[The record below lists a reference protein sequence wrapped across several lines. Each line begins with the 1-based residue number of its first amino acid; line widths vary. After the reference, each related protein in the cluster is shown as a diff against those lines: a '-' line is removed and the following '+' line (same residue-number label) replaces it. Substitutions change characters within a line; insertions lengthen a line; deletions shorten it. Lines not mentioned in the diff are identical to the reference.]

1 MRRRNEV
8 TPDTEDWDKHLD
20 KDDALLWGV
29 FQFGCLMVL
38 IGLILWPRWA
48 WAEVTWTDF
57 SPQPVVIVIDDPQT
71 DEVIVMIK
79 DPVPMKTEAVV
90 KTENEIDKEQ
100 YRVYF
105 EDKKLVLMVLG
116 GLEYWRMNCGTL
128 TATGEY
134 FVKMAI
140 KKHDIDEDEMSM
152 DMSFQTGLFA
162 ATLYNS
168 CDHFLN
174 QVETIGLGMMF
185 IKTERTNVET
195 INNISDSE
203 V

>member
-1 MRRRNEV
+1 MKKNMARIRIA
-8 TPDTEDWDKHLD
+8 T
-20 KDDALLWGV
+20 GV
-29 FQFGCLMVL
+29 FVLVCLYVIWNSPVM
-38 IGLILWPRWA
+38 
-48 WAEVTWTDF
+48 AEQIWTDF
-57 SPQPVVIVIDDPQT
+57 SPKPNVIIIEDPESDNT
-71 DEVIVMIK
+71 IVMVK
-79 DPVPMKTEAVV
+79 NEPMKTEADV
-90 KTENEIDKEQ
+90 KTENEIDKEK

-105 EDKKLVLMVLG
+105 EDKKLVLMILG

-140 KKHDIDEDEMSM
+140 KKHNIDEDEMSM

-162 ATLYNS
+162 ATLYND

-174 QVETIGLGMMF
+174 QVKTIGLDMMF
-185 IKTERTNVET
+185 VKEERTNVET
-195 INNISDSE
+195 LNNISDSE